1 MTNLATEEEMG
12 ICPRGCGNKEGGFGG
27 TTRVGGRPTGHSS
40 ANWKVPRKQLV
51 NSIKAVRISE
61 KWSTRM
67 DEARLEG
74 NYSLSLS

>member
-1 MTNLATEEEMG
+1 VEQHELAG
-12 ICPRGCGNKEGGFGG
+12 GQLDIPR
-27 TTRVGGRPTGHSS
+27 RTGSR
-40 ANWKVPRKQLV
+40 WKQLV